1 MTEQSAS
8 QNVASETPS
17 SETQS
22 ATTIYQLADQFIA
35 LANQIG
41 QTENDIGK
49 VGTALRYAASRYNAF
64 EAAIKS
70 SDLAAEKDNALA
82 WFANEYKL
90 MLNEN
95 LDDHIKH
102 PPISKAE
109 NEPAKDDSVQVF
121 KN

>member
-1 MTEQSAS
+1 MSEQSAP
-8 QNVASETPS
+8 QEA
-17 SETQS
+17 QS
-22 ATTIYQLADQFIA
+22 ATTIYKLADQFIA
-35 LANQIG
+35 LANQLS

-49 VGTALRYAASRYNAF
+49 VGTALRYAAARYNAF

-82 WFANEYKL
+82 WFSNEFKE

-95 LDDHIKH
+95 LEDHIKH
-102 PPISKAE
+102 PPISTPDP
-109 NEPAKDDSVQVF
+109 EPAKDDSVQVF